1 MSLTSFVATPDFDE
15 YKERFKQHYKME
27 RRDDGVILV
36 QAHTKGGPIQLSVEN
51 HRSLGQ
57 MLKTVGAD
65 PKNEIMILTGSGEE
79 FMMDADPEG
88 FKLEEEDLAY
98 WAYEYAY
105 KDGRINVSSLV
116 NDLEI
121 PTIGVLNGPGFH
133 TEICLMCDL
142 TICSEDAIIYDLH
155 YDIGSV
161 PGDGIHSCFQELLGV
176 KRAAYALLTG
186 QTIDAKT
193 ALGYGMV
200 NEVVPR
206 DKLVQRAW
214 QLADHIMSQ
223 PRTTRRMTTQIVRR
237 PWRRQITDSLDGGFA
252 IQMFAHLA
260 KKKGVHSRA
269 HIGFGLLRLCSKGQE
284 EQLRLTR
291 ERSKTTGECQTGGKN
306 VPSFGRYH
314 SADINHRIATTAE
327 VVRRGAGYQKLS

>member
-1 MSLTSFVATPDFDE
+1 MSFIRTPEFEE
-15 YKERFKQHYKME
+15 YKERFKEHYKLE

-36 QAHTKGGPIQLSVEN
+36 QAHTRGGPIQLSVEN

-57 MLKTVGAD
+57 LLKTIGAD

-79 FMMDADPEG
+79 FMMDSDRDG
-88 FKLEEEDLAY
+88 FKLEEEDLPY

-105 KDGRINVSSLV
+105 KDGRINVSALI

-133 TEICLMCDL
+133 SEICLMCDL
-142 TICSEDAIIYDLH
+142 TICSEDAVIYDLH

-161 PGDGIHSCFQELLGV
+161 PGDGIHCCFQELLGV

-186 QTIDAKT
+186 EAIDARK
-193 ALGYGMV
+193 ALEYGMV

-206 DKLVQRAW
+206 AKLLQRAF
-214 QLADHIMSQ
+214 QLADHIMTQ
-223 PRTTRRMTTQIVRR
+223 PRTTRRLTTQIVRR
-237 PWRRQITDSLDGGFA
+237 PWRQRITNDLDGGFG

-260 KKKGVHSRA
+260 KKKAVHSRN
-269 HIGFGLLRLCSKGQE
+269 HIGDTVAYVRKG
-284 EQLRLTR
+284 
-291 ERSKTTGECQTGGKN
+291 KKN
-306 VPSFGRYH
+306 NF
-314 SADINHRIATTAE
+314 D
-327 VVRRGAGYQKLS
+327 

>member
-1 MSLTSFVATPDFDE
+1 MSLQPFVRTPEFEE
-15 YKERFKQHYKME
+15 YKDLFKDHYKLE
-27 RRDDGVILV
+27 RREDGVILV

-57 MLKTVGAD
+57 LLKTIGAD
-65 PKNEIMILTGSGEE
+65 PKNEIMIFSGSGDE
-79 FMMDADPEG
+79 FMMDADPDG
-88 FKLEEEDLAY
+88 FKLEQEDLAY

-133 TEICLMCDL
+133 SEICLMCDL
-142 TICSEDAIIYDLH
+142 TICSDDALIYDLH

-186 QTIDAKT
+186 QAIDAKT
-193 ALGYGMV
+193 ALEYGMV
-200 NEVVPR
+200 NEVWPR
-206 DKLVQRAW
+206 DRLIDRAW
-214 QLADHIMSQ
+214 KLADHIMTQ
-223 PRTTRRMTTQIVRR
+223 PRTTRRLTTQIVRR
-237 PWRRQITDSLDGGFA
+237 PWKHRIVDNLDGGFG

-260 KKKGVHSRA
+260 KKAAVHGRT
-269 HIGFGLLRLCSKGQE
+269 HIKSQVDYVRQGR
-284 EQLRLTR
+284 
-291 ERSKTTGECQTGGKN
+291 KN
-306 VPSFGRYH
+306 NF
-314 SADINHRIATTAE
+314 D
-327 VVRRGAGYQKLS
+327 

>member
-1 MSLTSFVATPDFDE
+1 
-15 YKERFKQHYKME
+15 
-27 RRDDGVILV
+27 
-36 QAHTKGGPIQLSVEN
+36 
-51 HRSLGQ
+51 

-65 PKNEIMILTGSGEE
+65 PDNEIMIFTGSGDE
-79 FMMDADPEG
+79 FMMDADPE
-88 FKLEEEDLAY
+88 FKLEAEDLPY

-105 KDGRINVSSLV
+105 KDGRINVSSMV

-121 PTIGVLNGPGFH
+121 PTIGVINGPGFH
-133 TEICLMCDL
+133 TEMLLMCDI

-193 ALGYGMV
+193 ALEYGMV
-200 NEVVPR
+200 NEIHPR
-206 DKLVQRAW
+206 EKLIERAYK
-214 QLADHIMSQ
+214 LADHIMTQ

-252 IQMFAHLA
+252 MQMFAHLA
-260 KKKGVHSRA
+260 KNTAAHGRN
-269 HIGFGLLRLCSKGQE
+269 HIGDAVAYVRKGK
-284 EQLRLTR
+284 R
-291 ERSKTTGECQTGGKN
+291 N
-306 VPSFGRYH
+306 NF
-314 SADINHRIATTAE
+314 D
-327 VVRRGAGYQKLS
+327 